1 MAPNLQKHGSSA
13 DGSKKHDDSA
23 DGFFGDW
30 AKRGDVL
37 AGYVSREALAQQFG
51 ISERTLS
58 RWETISHRTAGN
70 PRRPGRHVPRGKCP
84 SLVSR
89 AGTETAAQGRPWV
102 THGHNQ
108 NPRGKVRLSYSA

>member
-1 MAPNLQKHGSSA
+1 MAVIDRELFSRTPNGTEPAEAPSSA

-58 RWETISHRTAGN
+58 RWETIRTGPPATHVGRDVMYRVASVQAWLAAREQKP
-70 PRRPGRHVPRGKCP
+70 PRRAGRG
-84 SLVSR
+84 
-89 AGTETAAQGRPWV
+89 
-102 THGHNQ
+102 
-108 NPRGKVRLSYSA
+108 